1 MKLLFDQNLPRSL
14 VHSCEESFP
23 GSEHVMTLGLSTA
36 TDRKIYEYARDE
48 GYTIVSKDSDFRQL
62 SFVLGAPPKVIW
74 LRVGNCSVPELR
86 ESLTNYTARILKFES
101 EPESFLIIDAAV
113 S

>member
-1 MKLLFDQNLPRSL
+1 
-14 VHSCEESFP
+14 
-23 GSEHVMTLGLSTA
+23 MTLGLSTA

>member
-1 MKLLFDQNLPRSL
+1 M
-14 VHSCEESFP
+14 HSCEESFP
-23 GSEHVMTLGLSTA
+23 GSAHVVTLGLSTA

-74 LRVGNCSVPELR
+74 FRVGNSSVPELR
-86 ESLTNYTARILKFES
+86 EILTNYTARILRVES
-101 EPESFLIIDAAV
+101 EPESFLIIDAAL

>member
-23 GSEHVMTLGLSTA
+23 GSAHVVTLGLSTA
-36 TDRKIYEYARDE
+36 TDRKIYEYDPDE

-74 LRVGNCSVPELR
+74 LRVGNSSFPELR
-86 ESLTNYTARILKFES
+86 EVLNNYTAPILRFES
-101 EPESFLIIDAAV
+101 EPESFLTIDAALA
-113 S
+113 